1 MKKLLFL
8 ILIATLILRIG
19 CSEPS
24 KLKNSFKSTEDLGK
38 AVVTALNEKNA
49 ESLHKY
55 RVDKEEYIGYMWYS
69 FPASQPK
76 YNIPED
82 FAWDNLNIKCIK
94 GVTKWVNQYGN
105 RGLEFQKIAFE
116 NPTEEYDGFTL
127 LRGTVL
133 HIKTKD
139 GKEKTLRILGSV
151 VEMDGRYK
159 LLSYDDG

>member
-1 MKKLLFL
+1 MKKFLFL
-8 ILIATLILRIG
+8 ILIAHLMLIIG

-24 KLKNSFKSTEDLGK
+24 KLKNSFESPEDLGK
-38 AVVTALNEKNA
+38 AVVSALNVKDG
-49 ESLHKY
+49 ESLHRY
-55 RVDKEEYIGYMWYS
+55 RVDEEEYIGYMWYS

-94 GVTKWVNQYGN
+94 GVTKWVNQYGD
-105 RGLEFQKIAFE
+105 RDLEFQKIEFV
-116 NPTEEYDGFTL
+116 NPTEKYDGFSL

-133 HIKTKD
+133 HVKTND
-139 GKEKTLRILGSV
+139 GKEKTLHILGSV